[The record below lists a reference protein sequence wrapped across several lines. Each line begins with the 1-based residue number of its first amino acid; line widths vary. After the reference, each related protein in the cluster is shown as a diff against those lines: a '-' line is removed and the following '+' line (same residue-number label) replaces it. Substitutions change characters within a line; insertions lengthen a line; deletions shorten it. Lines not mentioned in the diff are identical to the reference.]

1 MLDLE
6 ITVFLK
12 PNYDFLY
19 KIVIIQE
26 LKYIQ
31 IFIIFMSEIRQ
42 VNASKTGVSK
52 LAIVALAIVFAAGL
66 FLVGFDQGH
75 IFSLVYGE
83 QAFEDLYIHELT
95 HDMRHAAG
103 FPCH

>member
-1 MLDLE
+1 M
-6 ITVFLK
+6 I
-12 PNYDFLY
+12 N
-19 KIVIIQE
+19 QE

-31 IFIIFMSEIRQ
+31 RVIIFMSESRQ
-42 VNASKTGVSK
+42 IIVSKSGVSK
-52 LAIVALAIVFAAGL
+52 LAILALAIVFATGL

-95 HDMRHAAG
+95 HDIRHAAG